1 MMYLWL
7 QILFSLLA
15 AAIVGGLVAYWWI
28 KRRYDD
34 VTEIYESTI
43 NKSQASATGLT
54 REDLNASLTSLKS
67 SVSSIEMPDVKPL
80 HARLGVIEN
89 RLNEPVNEM
98 RGLTQRMN
106 EIDGA
111 LAMLKLS
118 ISELRN
124 TDLNPMETQ
133 IASLSRLVESAPQP
147 DLGPILNRL
156 QHMEEAIG
164 RLHIP
169 DTDLGPI
176 HSGLAQLELAIAGID
191 MPQTDV
197 QPVRDDI
204 AALDSR
210 LNILQQRMSDDSSP
224 QIDAL
229 ASELS
234 GMHTS
239 LASLTTSVGSI
250 GTTDLGPLHERLSQ
264 LEQSLEILAPQPVDF
279 GIITQRLDILRSEVN
294 APDSS
299 MDGLHTHLSNIENM
313 VDRIDTGGLHT
324 HLSNI
329 ENMVGGIDIG
339 SLFRRMEALDASLTS
354 LRTSV
359 QTGPDFGPL
368 EQRIAGLH
376 DTVRNMPEPDMTPVI
391 NSVHAIEG
399 RLDLGALENRMT
411 SIEYGL
417 AALHHTLRT
426 RSDSNGETRR
436 TTTTTYRDT
445 DQTTKTELPSP
456 PPAPVWETPERDEY
470 SRTERNYTR
479 SDRAPRIERE
489 PRPDRQPRSDR
500 QPRGERTYRTEREP
514 RDYQSRDYQSRS
526 RQRSGDRDTLR
537 SARRPGDKANLLT
550 RAAFGQADELE
561 RISGVGPMLHDLLTG
576 IGVYYFWQIAE
587 WGPDEIEWVDNM
599 LDGFNGRIERDNWV
613 GQARIFA
620 DEPETA
626 NRP

>member
-28 KRRYDD
+28 KRRYED
-34 VTEIYESTI
+34 VTDYYESMI
-43 NKSQASATGLT
+43 SQSKASASGLT

-98 RGLTQRMN
+98 RGLSQRMN
-106 EIDGA
+106 DIDGA

-133 IASLSRLVESAPQP
+133 IASLTRQVETAPQP

-176 HSGLAQLELAIAGID
+176 HSGLAQLELAIAGIE
-191 MPQTDV
+191 MPQTDI

-204 AALDSR
+204 AALETRISA
-210 LNILQQRMSDDSSP
+210 LQQGMSDDNAP
-224 QIDAL
+224 KLDAL

-264 LEQSLEILAPQPVDF
+264 LEQSLEILAPAPVDF
-279 GIITQRLDILRSEVN
+279 GIITQRLDILRSEIN

-313 VDRIDTGGLHT
+313 VGGIDTGSLNAR
-324 HLSNI
+324 LSNI

-339 SLFRRMEALDASLTS
+339 SLFRRMEALDASLSS

-368 EQRIAGLH
+368 EQRITGLY
-376 DTVRNMPEPDMTPVI
+376 DAVRNMPEPDMSPVI

-426 RSDSNGETRR
+426 RSETASETQR
-436 TTTTTYRDT
+436 TTTTYRDT

-456 PPAPVWETPERDEY
+456 PPAPVWETPERDTY
-470 SRTERNYTR
+470 NRTERDYTR
-479 SDRAPRIERE
+479 SERTPRIERE
-489 PRPDRQPRSDR
+489 PRPDRQPRRER
-500 QPRGERTYRTEREP
+500 QP
-514 RDYQSRDYQSRS
+514 RDYQSRDYRS
-526 RQRSGDRDTLR
+526 RQSSGERDTLR

-587 WGPDEIEWVDNM
+587 WGPDEIEWVDDM